1 MFIKQIGTFNN
12 NTSCLNNI
20 TKTYT
25 WGLFLTY
32 TITKSSVVNAIINIL
47 EKAETEL
54 PPDVINA
61 LKQAQIRETNQ
72 IAKAQLSAILYN
84 IEIAKKHGI
93 PMCQDTGILVFFV
106 ELGRDVHLG
115 FDLGSAIV
123 EGVKK
128 ATEIIPLRP
137 NSVDP
142 LTRKNS
148 GNNTGIGLPDI
159 KYELVDG
166 DKITITVAPKGA
178 GSENMSA
185 ITMLNPTEVG
195 SIRKFILSTVLNAGG
210 MPCPPIIVGVGIG
223 GSFDKAARLAKSALL
238 MDLQTDPEKMDELT
252 RGILNDINSLG
263 IGPMGLGGDTTAL
276 AVHIKTA
283 HCHTASL
290 PVAVNIQCWANR
302 HASIIIGGDE

>member
-1 MFIKQIGTFNN
+1 MTCK
-12 NTSCLNNI
+12 I
-20 TKTYT
+20 TKD
-25 WGLFLTY
+25 
-32 TITKSSVVNAIINIL
+32 SVVNATIDIL
-47 EKAETEL
+47 KRAETQL
-54 PPDVINA
+54 PSDVINA
-61 LKQAQIRETNQ
+61 LEQAQMREASQ
-72 IAKAQLSAILYN
+72 IAKAQLSAILQN
-84 IEIAKKHGI
+84 IEIAKEHSI

-106 ELGRDVHLG
+106 ELGRNVHLD
-115 FDLGSAIV
+115 FNLEDAII
-123 EGVKK
+123 EGVRR
-128 ATEIIPLRP
+128 ATESIPLRP
-137 NSVDP
+137 NAVDP

-185 ITMLNPTEVG
+185 ITMLNPTEVD
-195 SIRKFILSTVLNAGG
+195 SIRNFILTTVLNAGG
-210 MPCPPIIVGVGIG
+210 MPCPPIVVGVGIG

-238 MDLQTDPEKMDELT
+238 RDIDPENMTELE
-252 RGILNDINSLG
+252 RDILNDINSLG
-263 IGPMGLGGDTTAL
+263 IGPMGLGGNTTAL

-302 HASIIIGGDE
+302 HASVTLGGDE

>member
-1 MFIKQIGTFNN
+1 MT
-12 NTSCLNNI
+12 CNI
-20 TKTYT
+20 TK
-25 WGLFLTY
+25 G
-32 TITKSSVVNAIINIL
+32 SVVSATIDIL
-47 EKAETEL
+47 KKAEIEL

-72 IAKAQLSAILYN
+72 IAKAQLYAILQN
-84 IEIAKKHGI
+84 IKIAKEHGI

-106 ELGRDVHLG
+106 EVGREVHLD
-115 FDLGSAIV
+115 FDLGDAIV
-123 EGVKK
+123 EGVKQ
-128 ATEIIPLRP
+128 ATKSIPLRP

-142 LTRKNS
+142 FTRKNS
-148 GNNTGIGLPDI
+148 GNNTGVGLPDI

-195 SIRKFILSTVLNAGG
+195 SIRKFILTTVLNAGG
-210 MPCPPIIVGVGIG
+210 MPCPPIIVGVGVG

-238 MDLQTDPEKMDELT
+238 MDLQTDSEKMNELEHD
-252 RGILNDINSLG
+252 ILRDINSLG

-302 HASIIIGGDE
+302 HASITIGGDE

>member
-1 MFIKQIGTFNN
+1 MTCK
-12 NTSCLNNI
+12 I
-20 TKTYT
+20 TKD
-25 WGLFLTY
+25 
-32 TITKSSVVNAIINIL
+32 SVVNATIDIL
-47 EKAETEL
+47 KRAETQL
-54 PPDVINA
+54 PSDVINA
-61 LKQAQIRETNQ
+61 LEQAQMREASQ
-72 IAKAQLSAILYN
+72 IAKAQLSAILQN
-84 IEIAKKHGI
+84 IEIAKEHSI

-106 ELGRDVHLG
+106 ELGRNVHLD
-115 FDLGSAIV
+115 FNLEDAII
-123 EGVKK
+123 EGVRR
-128 ATEIIPLRP
+128 ATESIPLRP
-137 NSVDP
+137 NAVDP

-185 ITMLNPTEVG
+185 ITMLNPTEVD
-195 SIRKFILSTVLNAGG
+195 SIRNFILTTVLNAGG
-210 MPCPPIIVGVGIG
+210 MPCPPIVVGVGIG

-238 MDLQTDPEKMDELT
+238 RDIDPENMTELE
-252 RGILNDINSLG
+252 RDILNDINSLG

-302 HASIIIGGDE
+302 HASVTLGGDE

>member
-1 MFIKQIGTFNN
+1 M
-12 NTSCLNNI
+12 
-20 TKTYT
+20 
-25 WGLFLTY
+25 
-32 TITKSSVVNAIINIL
+32 VNATIDIL
-47 EKAETEL
+47 KRAETQL
-54 PPDVINA
+54 PSDVINA
-61 LKQAQIRETNQ
+61 LEQAQMREASQ
-72 IAKAQLSAILYN
+72 IAKAQLSAILQN
-84 IEIAKKHGI
+84 IEIAKEHSI

-106 ELGRDVHLG
+106 ELGRNVHLD
-115 FDLGSAIV
+115 FNLEDAII
-123 EGVKK
+123 EGVRR
-128 ATEIIPLRP
+128 ATESIPLRP
-137 NSVDP
+137 NAVDP

-185 ITMLNPTEVG
+185 ITMLNPTEVD
-195 SIRKFILSTVLNAGG
+195 SIRNFILTTVLSAGG
-210 MPCPPIIVGVGIG
+210 MPCPPIVVGVGIG

-238 MDLQTDPEKMDELT
+238 SDLENDPENMTELE
-252 RGILNDINSLG
+252 RDILNDINSLG

-302 HASIIIGGDE
+302 HASVTLGGDE